1 MRKDILLL
9 DICELSENKD
19 DEVQVN
25 SLALYLKNHPDLYF
39 PHRHSFYH
47 LVLFTKGKG
56 SHTIDFNEFLIK
68 DYQIY
73 FMIPGQVHTWN
84 FEGEMDGYV
93 VNFSQSFFNSF
104 LLKQDYLESFSFFNS
119 SVNDNVINLPNEI
132 RETINTL
139 FQNLLSSV
147 QNKSVYG
154 TDLSR
159 LLLLQI
165 FILIEE
171 KTNKN
176 KISPVLN
183 YNYTLLRNFQKLIEQ
198 HFSTLHLPKEYAE
211 LLYITPNHL
220 NALCKDYTGLQAGE
234 IIRNRILLE
243 AKRLLV
249 NRNLSISE
257 IAYALNFSDNSY
269 FSKFFKKQIGITPE
283 EFRKKNL

>member
-1 MRKDILLL
+1 MKKDILLL
-9 DICELSENKD
+9 DICELSEKED

-25 SLALYLKNHPDLYF
+25 SLANYLKNHPDLYF

-47 LVLFTKGKG
+47 LVLFTKGNG
-56 SHTIDFNEFLIK
+56 SHTIDFNDFIVR

-84 FEGEMDGYV
+84 FEGGIDGYV

-104 LLKQDYLESFSFFNS
+104 LLRQDYLESFSFFNS
-119 SVNDNVINLPNEI
+119 SANDNVIDLPKEI
-132 RETINTL
+132 RESINEL
-139 FQNLLSSV
+139 FKKLLSSV
-147 QNKSVYG
+147 QNKSGYG
-154 TDLSR
+154 TDLIR
-159 LLLLQI
+159 LILLQI

-171 KTNKN
+171 KTNKE
-176 KISPVLN
+176 KTLPTLN
-183 YNYTLLRNFQKLIEQ
+183 YNYTLLRNFKKLIEQ

-249 NRNLSISE
+249 NRNLNIAE

>member
-1 MRKDILLL
+1 
-9 DICELSENKD
+9 
-19 DEVQVN
+19 
-25 SLALYLKNHPDLYF
+25 
-39 PHRHSFYH
+39 YH

-73 FMIPGQVHTWN
+73 FMIPGQVHSWN

-171 KTNKN
+171 KT
-176 KISPVLN
+176 
-183 YNYTLLRNFQKLIEQ
+183 
-198 HFSTLHLPKEYAE
+198 
-211 LLYITPNHL
+211 
-220 NALCKDYTGLQAGE
+220 
-234 IIRNRILLE
+234 
-243 AKRLLV
+243 
-249 NRNLSISE
+249 
-257 IAYALNFSDNSY
+257 
-269 FSKFFKKQIGITPE
+269 
-283 EFRKKNL
+283 